1 MHFIII
7 HHQLEMWQWQY
18 ILRCQGC
25 SFMTEIWN
33 WKDLDIDIRIDT
45 KSQLIQLVN
54 GKDYNSKSEYA
65 RYWLLDRFFN
75 RFFKKPIK

>member
-1 MHFIII
+1 
-7 HHQLEMWQWQY
+7 
-18 ILRCQGC
+18 
-25 SFMTEIWN
+25 MTEIWN

-65 RYWLLDRFFN
+65 KYWLLDRFFN